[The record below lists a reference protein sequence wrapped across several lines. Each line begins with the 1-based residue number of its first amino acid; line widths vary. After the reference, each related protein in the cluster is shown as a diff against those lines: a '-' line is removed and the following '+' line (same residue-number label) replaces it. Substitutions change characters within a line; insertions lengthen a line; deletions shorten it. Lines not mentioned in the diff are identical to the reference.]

1 MASGLLERLAARLA
15 REPGRGDAA
24 VTAERRWSRLGAALP
39 PGLELQWLGTAGFR
53 LAYQGTQLLIDPYVT
68 RPGLRSVLWRRPLLP
83 SEALVA
89 RHLPAADA
97 VLVGHTHFDHA
108 MDVPLVARRAG
119 CPVYGSS
126 SLRQLM
132 ALHGLAHRF
141 VETPVHRPF
150 AVGPFE
156 ITFVPS
162 VHSKLLLGLKVPADG
177 ELTCDALDR
186 LGGGA
191 YRCGQVYGIHLA
203 VGGITLYHQGS
214 ADLLD
219 DEVRHHGIDIFLC
232 GIAGRSFSRRYVE
245 RVLRALAPR
254 VVVAH
259 HHDDFFRPLDAPM
272 GFSLNVS
279 PAGFVEEVAR
289 VSREFEVLFPAP
301 LETVAGAAA
310 SVRSSPRS
318 A

>member
-1 MASGLLERLAARLA
+1 MAAGLLEHLEGLLARGPRPGEVAVTEALRWTALAA
-15 REPGRGDAA
+15 
-24 VTAERRWSRLGAALP
+24 SLP
-39 PGLELQWLGTAGFR
+39 PGLEIQWLGTAGFR
-53 LAYQGTQLLIDPYVT
+53 LAYAGTQLLIDPYLS
-68 RPGLRSVLWRRPLLP
+68 RPGLGAVLWRRPLLP
-83 SEALVA
+83 AEALVA
-89 RHLPAADA
+89 RHAPAADA
-97 VLVGHTHFDHA
+97 ILVGHTHFDHA
-108 MDVPLVARRAG
+108 MDVPLIARRTG

-126 SLRQLM
+126 SLRRLM
-132 ALHGLAHRF
+132 ALHGLERHF
-141 VETPVHRPF
+141 VETPLHRPF

-162 VHSKLLLGLKVPADG
+162 VHSKLLLGLKVPAGG

-191 YRCGQVYGIHLA
+191 YRCGQVHGIHIA

-219 DEVRHHGIDIFLC
+219 DEIRHRDVDVFLC

-279 PAGFVEEVAR
+279 PAGFVDEVAR
-289 VSREFEVLFPAP
+289 VSRDFQVLFPAP
-301 LETVAGAAA
+301 LETVTGGAGAAA
-310 SVRSSPRS
+310 HPQ
-318 A
+318 AL